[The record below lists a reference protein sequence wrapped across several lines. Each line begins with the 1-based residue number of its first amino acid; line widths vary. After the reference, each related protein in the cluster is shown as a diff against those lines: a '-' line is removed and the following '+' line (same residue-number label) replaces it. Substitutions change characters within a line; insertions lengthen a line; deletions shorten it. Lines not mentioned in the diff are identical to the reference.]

1 MVLFSK
7 IKRSRP
13 FLNML
18 WLSGDS
24 LIRLGFGFLIS
35 VWIARYLGPHYF
47 GVYNYAFSM
56 IAIYASIASLGMNG
70 VVVKELVKHS
80 DKTDVIMGTSFYLQ
94 VMGSFFACIFAF
106 LTTFFLRQGDWDILS
121 VVLVMLPSVLLRSS
135 DIVKY
140 WFESTIE
147 SKYTVI
153 AQNVA
158 FFLSAVL
165 KISFIWFKLSVLYIS
180 ATVTFEA
187 LFLCIILFRIY
198 TRKVH
203 NKKWRWS
210 SSEAKYLLSESWPL
224 ILSGVALMLYM
235 RIDQIMIGNMI
246 NDSAVGV
253 YSVAVK
259 MAEVWYFIPA
269 AVVSSL
275 FPKII
280 KEKYLSESNY
290 NKRMQFLYDVLIVI
304 SVMVAVIVTI
314 SSDLI
319 ISFFFGD
326 KYLEASSVIKVYVW
340 GSVFYFLSS
349 ASGRW
354 YINEGLQFYAL
365 SRNIVGLVLAVL
377 LNYLFIPRYGLI
389 GSAYATIIAFSFVAY
404 FFDAFHPRT
413 RIAFIQ
419 KTKSLFI
426 PGSVIR
432 IKNTLKKD
440 NA

>member
-1 MVLFSK
+1 MIVLSK
-7 IKRSRP
+7 IKESRS
-13 FLNML
+13 FLNMI

-47 GVYNYAFSM
+47 GVYNYAFSV
-56 IAIYASIASLGMNG
+56 IAMYASIASLGMNG
-70 VVVKELVKHS
+70 VVVKELVKHP

-94 VMGSFFACIFAF
+94 IIGSLLACVFAF
-106 LTTFFLRQGDWDILS
+106 WTTFFLRHGEWDILN

-135 DIVKY
+135 DIIKY
-140 WFESTIE
+140 WFESNIE

-153 AQNVA
+153 AQNIA
-158 FFLSAVL
+158 FFLSLLL
-165 KISFIWFKLSVLYIS
+165 KISFICFGLSVLFIS

-187 LFLCIILFRIY
+187 LFLCIILFCIY
-198 TRKVH
+198 KRRVR
-203 NKKWRWS
+203 NKKWIWS
-210 SSEAKYLLSESWPL
+210 SSEAKRLLSESWPL

-259 MAEVWYFIPA
+259 MAEVWYFVPA

-280 KEKYLSESNY
+280 KEKYLSENNY
-290 NKRMQFLYDVLIVI
+290 NKRMQFLYDVLISI
-304 SVMVAVIVTI
+304 SFMVAIVVTVF
-314 SSDLI
+314 SDFI
-319 ISFFFGD
+319 ISFFFGSN
-326 KYLEASSVIKVYVW
+326 YLEASSVIKVYVW

-365 SRNIVGLVLAVL
+365 SRNIVGLILAIF
-377 LNYLFIPRYGLI
+377 LNYLLIPRYGLI
-389 GSAYATIIAFSFVAY
+389 GSAYATIVAFSFVAY
-404 FFDAFHPRT
+404 FFDAFHPKT

-419 KTKSLFI
+419 KTKSLLIF
-426 PGSVIR
+426 GAVIR
-432 IKNTLKKD
+432 IMNTLKKD
-440 NA
+440 NP